1 MKDLK
6 EINNNLK
13 KYINESKFISN
24 SCRNKLLK
32 ILADTYSVD
41 LPLENFANIDVQL
54 TENGN
59 IIMRGDEYESS
70 AKVNTQE
77 ELYEKYL
84 IFEAKAD
91 KLLAK
96 KSQNLNTKKDINN
109 ILNIIIVISLSIIY
123 VIVGFLAINAIFS
136 LNFFTA
142 SILIAVL
149 FSYLHPNINNRFEQA
164 RNYLKRRFKK

>member
-96 KSQNLNTKKDINN
+96 KKSK
-109 ILNIIIVISLSIIY
+109 
-123 VIVGFLAINAIFS
+123 
-136 LNFFTA
+136 
-142 SILIAVL
+142 
-149 FSYLHPNINNRFEQA
+149 
-164 RNYLKRRFKK
+164 FKY